1 MGQKYKKRRVLQPIK
16 HYYSCTLD
24 GQRLGL
30 VWLIFSNDQELVIGI
45 IQDVPSD
52 QEIVILRPSR
62 MLDNQEI
69 VIGVIQDASNDQVLV
84 IGTIQNAPND
94 ELVIGIV
101 HDAPNYQVLVIGT
114 IHDAPNDQ
122 VLVIGIIQDT
132 CFIEQCFKLFC
143 LLLLSGLYL

>member
-52 QEIVILRPSR
+52 QEIVILIPSR
-62 MLDNQEI
+62 MLDNQE
-69 VIGVIQDASNDQVLV
+69 LV

-101 HDAPNYQVLVIGT
+101 HDAPNYQVLVIG
-114 IHDAPNDQ
+114 
-122 VLVIGIIQDT
+122 IIQDT